1 MASKEYLDAEG
12 LRRLREYIDTQI
24 EPLRQAINLLNSND
38 ETPGSIQSMI
48 DNAISEVTH
57 INGGKAPNEGEGTP

>member
-38 ETPGSIQSMI
+38 ETPGSI
-48 DNAISEVTH
+48 
-57 INGGKAPNEGEGTP
+57 